1 MYGLFSEY
9 VNINPENKIR
19 KFKVLKSFEIND
31 WCVYEGDVILLVGN
45 IWRTSYGHYLAH
57 ISYYPIEVLFNN
69 YCIEE
74 ILPDEK
80 PISSEK
86 HTNIEDD
93 IYSKKYN
100 IYEILTLI
108 PNIPKDSR
116 IECSLDNH
124 VWDIA
129 EEENTLIIW
138 DSEVKRYN
146 SINIEDIYSLKQ
158 ILEATYTLVKPVEEV
173 GEKWTP
179 INTRLEL
186 FIKIRE
192 GKKIKEYTITEK
204 YTAEATIYSIC
215 GDSIPEG
222 IWNIFGKF
230 GNTNYFVE
238 YLEDN

>member
-9 VNINPENKIR
+9 VNINPESKIR

-31 WCVYEGDVILLVGN
+31 WCVYEGDVILLAGN
-45 IWRTSYGHYLAH
+45 ILRTSDGHYLAH

-80 PISSEK
+80 PILTEENM
-86 HTNIEDD
+86 NIEEN

-158 ILEATYTLVKPVEEV
+158 ILEATYTLVKPIEEV
-173 GEKWTP
+173 KEKWVRITDADKLCGM
-179 INTRLEL
+179 IVRKK
-186 FIKIRE
+186 KIR
-192 GKKIKEYTITEK
+192 IKDDLILGEHYDDTTIE
-204 YTAEATIYSIC
+204 TIYK
-215 GDSIPEG
+215 EL
-222 IWNIFGKF
+222 WNGRK
-230 GNTNYFVE
+230 VE
-238 YLEDN
+238 YLEEN